1 MRVCIHTYIYIYIS
15 SKGGPTSRFS
25 SALYALPGS
34 QPAAS
39 QSEPKA
45 PSGIFSGSLGFMG
58 FGFGGL
64 GFLGLGFFGVWDLK
78 FGGLG
83 FRAWG

>member
-1 MRVCIHTYIYIYIS
+1 MYIYMCVYIYIS

-45 PSGIFSGSLGFMG
+45 PSGIFSGSSGFMG
-58 FGFGGL
+58 LGVWGL
-64 GFLGLGFFGVWDLK
+64 GV
-78 FGGLG
+78 
-83 FRAWG
+83 

>member
-1 MRVCIHTYIYIYIS
+1 MCVCLHIYIYKS

-25 SALYALPGS
+25 SAPYALPGS

-45 PSGIFSGSLGFMG
+45 PSGIFSGSSGFMG
-58 FGFGGL
+58 LGFRGL
-64 GFLGLGFFGVWDLK
+64 GFLGLGFFGVW
-78 FGGLG
+78 G
-83 FRAWG
+83 FEV

>member
-1 MRVCIHTYIYIYIS
+1 MYIYMCVCVYIYIYIS

-45 PSGIFSGSLGFMG
+45 PSGIFSGSSGFMG
-58 FGFGGL
+58 LGVWGL
-64 GFLGLGFFGVWDLK
+64 GV
-78 FGGLG
+78 
-83 FRAWG
+83 